1 MIELFSIQ
9 DRDVSRKLRERAV
22 IAPGL
27 VLVSG
32 TRQSKHSRPV
42 TEREPYASL
51 ERRFGQY
58 LTQLVVVE
66 EEGSQVAW
74 RDPLGDLGTAF
85 FPEDKAQAYAA
96 SNGYLL
102 LKNGAVEDVVK
113 KQGSPE
119 KDAWSIQ
126 EALAAAHRMI
136 PRPGQATKRASGPQ
150 SPRQPGPP
158 LGSVAE
164 RATDRRPRIEDP
176 EAHAP
181 TPPWGARATGDWV
194 AQPDAE
200 EVTPVPVVEADP
212 WATLGVAPGTAVS
225 DARKAFRAL
234 MTQYHPDK
242 VAHLAPEFRELAERK
257 TRQITEAWER
267 IQREAKDESPE
278 E

>member
-1 MIELFSIQ
+1 MSPRGPPPGWWCRRPPGTSTRSPGPPGCGRAGPGRGGRGRSGRWRQERRTGGRRRGGRRARSALSCAGDLNSDNQRGALIELFSIQ

-126 EALAAAHRMI
+126 EAL
-136 PRPGQATKRASGPQ
+136 
-150 SPRQPGPP
+150 
-158 LGSVAE
+158 
-164 RATDRRPRIEDP
+164 
-176 EAHAP
+176 
-181 TPPWGARATGDWV
+181 
-194 AQPDAE
+194 
-200 EVTPVPVVEADP
+200 
-212 WATLGVAPGTAVS
+212 
-225 DARKAFRAL
+225 
-234 MTQYHPDK
+234 
-242 VAHLAPEFRELAERK
+242 
-257 TRQITEAWER
+257 
-267 IQREAKDESPE
+267 
-278 E
+278 